1 LCIVQVYPND
11 YLTESTTN
19 TDVLIIDAGSQMLLG
34 MAVHG
39 NALLSHSQ
47 QLGLL
52 VKTMGSECYL
62 WARIETWHSEMPP
75 NQMIT
80 VYLDAF

>member
-1 LCIVQVYPND
+1 MVDIARNKNNINKNSPHNHQHRVN
-11 YLTESTTN
+11 
-19 TDVLIIDAGSQMLLG
+19 GSQMLLG